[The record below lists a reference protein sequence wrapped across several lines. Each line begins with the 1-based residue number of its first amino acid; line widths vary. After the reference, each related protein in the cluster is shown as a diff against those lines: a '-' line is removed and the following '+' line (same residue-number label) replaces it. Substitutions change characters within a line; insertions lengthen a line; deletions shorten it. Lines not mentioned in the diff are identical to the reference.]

1 MLTYGFLKLNLDSIE
16 TKIFSNNSS
25 SLKLAEKL
33 GFEYLELKKNY
44 LVKDGKFIDVYFL
57 RLQIEYFKI
66 ETNNLGIYE

>member
-33 GFEYLELKKNY
+33 GFEYLELKNY

-66 ETNNLGIYE
+66 

>member
-33 GFEYLELKKNY
+33 GSEYLELKK
-44 LVKDGKFIDVYFL
+44 I
-57 RLQIEYFKI
+57 I
-66 ETNNLGIYE
+66 